1 MRRLIRPPVAAP
13 GVRSACFLPVRLSV
27 CSRGSLLSDL
37 ASAAPARSRRV
48 LHGYVVRVGGDVL
61 ALAAE
66 LQATSRHATMR
77 RLQRRHAATTGAY
90 WYRTPGRTRR
100 PGSLSRFLRCV
111 ARKRA
116 VPTNSCV
123 RVLAC
128 AVRGPFDLVCAAR
141 QPVPQAQGARV
152 PARAERLPRAFLM
165 TD

>member
-100 PGSLSRFLRCV
+100 PDSLSRFLRCV
-111 ARKRA
+111 ARNRA
-116 VPTNSCV
+116 VPTRVCV
-123 RVLAC
+123 CLRVQC
-128 AVRGPFDLVCAAR
+128 ADPSTWCALLGSRFPRRRGRVYR
-141 QPVPQAQGARV
+141 PVPNDS
-152 PARAERLPRAFLM
+152 PEPF
-165 TD
+165 